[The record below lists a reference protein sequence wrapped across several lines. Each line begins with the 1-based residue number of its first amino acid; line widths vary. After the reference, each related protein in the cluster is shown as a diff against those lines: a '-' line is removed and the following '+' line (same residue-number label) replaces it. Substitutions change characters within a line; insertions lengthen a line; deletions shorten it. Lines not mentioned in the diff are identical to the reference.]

1 MWKNWLTLSSSELPE
16 TEFMQENRPMLDE
29 MLVDA
34 ANQVIMGAD
43 ISVWTDAVAEW
54 YATGGQEMTDEVNE
68 WYAANK

>member
-1 MWKNWLTLSSSELPE
+1 
-16 TEFMQENRPMLDE
+16 MLDE
-29 MLVDA
+29 MLGDA